1 MWKWEQYFVFST
13 IRNPYNRMR
22 SSYNYCKPDYHWEEF
37 CQDPSITNGC
47 SASNRPKEKIHS
59 ADVHYQFPIH
69 WAYHGWYGWHLD
81 YIIRVEALDKGINE
95 VASIIND
102 RASMR
107 NKSLRLKAKPKNLIR
122 RNPCVNIS
130 RDNMQCVA
138 MHWRKQ
144 WILVFW
150 DTRTIVTNVHFR
162 SLFETRNKL
171 ERVPCL
177 AFRQFRDR
185 LHVFVEINEFF
196 LYQNM
201 EIRPH
206 TRIY

>member
-95 VASIIND
+95 VTSIIND

-107 NKSLRLKAKPKNLIR
+107 NKSLRLAENQLTD
-122 RNPCVNIS
+122 VNVNVKS
-130 RDNMQCVA
+130 ETKESHKKESLCKYFTGQYAMCGHALEKTMDPRVLGYDNYC
-138 MHWRKQ
+138 
-144 WILVFW
+144 
-150 DTRTIVTNVHFR
+150 D
-162 SLFETRNKL
+162 
-171 ERVPCL
+171 
-177 AFRQFRDR
+177 
-185 LHVFVEINEFF
+185 
-196 LYQNM
+196 
-201 EIRPH
+201 
-206 TRIY
+206 